1 MAVLMTQHVRA
12 MRGGAQGHLM
22 LGEDD
27 SLYVV
32 KFQNNPQT
40 TRVLAND
47 FMATRLAQMAG
58 LSVPEC
64 DVVEVTPWLVKST
77 AELRMRLAHG
87 SEACVAGLQF
97 GSRYVGGLMPGQVV
111 DYLAEPL
118 LLETKNLAQ
127 FAGMLVIDKWTCNVN
142 GRQAVFCRKGREKRY
157 TAVFIDQ
164 GYCFNAAEWTYRDVT
179 LRGVFPRDAVYAGVT
194 GWASFEPWLSA
205 VEEMDPAAIWQMAEL
220 VPPDWY
226 GGDLEELEKLV
237 EGLIGRR
244 KLVRGL
250 IEDFRDSD
258 RRPFPAWVKREEQ
271 RGAGWMTGKGM
282 EGGER
287 VQ

>member
-1 MAVLMTQHVRA
+1 MAVLMTQHVRT

-22 LGEDD
+22 LGEDEH
-27 SLYVV
+27 LYVV
-32 KFQNNPQT
+32 KFQNNPQA

-64 DVVEVTPWLVKST
+64 DVVEVTPWLVSST
-77 AELRMRLAHG
+77 AELKIRLAHS
-87 SEACVAGLQF
+87 SEACVPGLQF
-97 GSRYVGGLMPGQVV
+97 GSRFVGGLMPGQVV

-179 LRGVFPRDAVYAGVT
+179 LRGVFPRNEVYAEVT

-205 VEEMDPAAIWQMAEL
+205 VEEMDAGRIWQMAEL
-220 VPPDWY
+220 VPPAWY
-226 GGDLEELEKLV
+226 GGNLEDMEKLV

-244 KLVRGL
+244 RMVREL
-250 IEDFRDSD
+250 IEAFRDSD
-258 RRPFPAWVKREEQ
+258 RKPFPRWGKREDQ
-271 RGAGWMTGKGM
+271 REETWVSGM
-282 EGGER
+282 GLGGGR